1 MGPMTFAALC
11 AAHPRLCAVQS
22 TPVKPVAS
30 QPAARPSRTLPDG
43 GGPRRTRSSHRG
55 GPGPAGQ
62 SKPAPSSTPTQQGG
76 GGRHSLR
83 PVCSPAWLA
92 VRHGLD
98 EPTPGCCCMERPGRP
113 SHPAHDTRVAG
124 TEVGPRPQPDRRRR
138 ARLARA
144 GDAAADHEKRRT
156 RAVHRIAL
164 LLLLGSAH

>member
-76 GGRHSLR
+76 GGGPRFPPPPPPPAPRGGGGGGAQLTAR
-83 PVCSPAWLA
+83 VLPCVAGCPAWTGRADTGVLL
-92 VRHGLD
+92 HGTAGPAL
-98 EPTPGCCCMERPGRP
+98 TPGP
-113 SHPAHDTRVAG
+113 
-124 TEVGPRPQPDRRRR
+124 
-138 ARLARA
+138 
-144 GDAAADHEKRRT
+144 
-156 RAVHRIAL
+156 
-164 LLLLGSAH
+164 

>member
-76 GGRHSLR
+76 GGAHLTARVL
-83 PVCSPAWLA
+83 PCVAGCPAWTGRADTGVLL
-92 VRHGLD
+92 HGTAGPAL
-98 EPTPGCCCMERPGRP
+98 TPGP
-113 SHPAHDTRVAG
+113 
-124 TEVGPRPQPDRRRR
+124 
-138 ARLARA
+138 
-144 GDAAADHEKRRT
+144 
-156 RAVHRIAL
+156 
-164 LLLLGSAH
+164 